1 MWEQIIPLFKINM
14 YIQLKKSN
22 KQEEEPV
29 KVKISGDGARMSH
42 SSSLFVCSFAI
53 LNEGQHVLSSTG
65 RCTTSQLFLVL
76 RGVL

>member
-14 YIQLKKSN
+14 YIRFIFWQLKKSN
-22 KQEEEPV
+22 RQEEEPV
-29 KVKISGDGARMSH
+29 KVKISGDGVRMSH

-65 RCTTSQLFLVL
+65 RCTTS
-76 RGVL
+76 